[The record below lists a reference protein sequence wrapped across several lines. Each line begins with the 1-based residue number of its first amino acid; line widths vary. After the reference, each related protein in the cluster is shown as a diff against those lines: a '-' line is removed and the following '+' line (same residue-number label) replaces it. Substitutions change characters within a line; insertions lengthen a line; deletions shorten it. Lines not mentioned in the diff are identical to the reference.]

1 MNKSEIY
8 APLGTNT
15 LCLLA
20 HRNFELRT
28 YVSGIT
34 GDQQRCLTFCELRT
48 VTDYERKVSLVP
60 RANA

>member
-1 MNKSEIY
+1 MRH
-8 APLGTNT
+8 LGTNT
-15 LCLLA
+15 LFLLA

-34 GDQQRCLTFCELRT
+34 GDQQRLTFCELRT